1 MSPLE
6 ISIKLLKS
14 VVRSF
19 VMTGKSAPLAA
30 AAMMWAGTTG
40 TTLAETEA
48 YLSPPLPEDLTIV
61 GPPVLAERVAAGELP
76 PAAERLPENPFVV
89 PLTGDRQLGKH
100 GGDLRTLV
108 TRSKDTRLLSV
119 YGYARLVGYD
129 QSLDLV
135 PDILEKVEVEDG
147 RIFTLYLR
155 KGHRWSDGNP
165 FTAEDF
171 RYYWEDVA
179 LNESLAPTGPPI
191 TLRVDDQPA
200 EVEIVDEWTVRYSW
214 AKPNPFFL
222 PALAGAAPL
231 FIYRPA
237 HYLKKYHSAYR
248 DEAEI
253 NAEAEER
260 GFRNWAELHN
270 RLDNLYRSDNPELP
284 TLQPWTNIVAPPS
297 TRFIAMRNPYFH
309 RVDAAGLQL
318 PYLDRLILHVVAGA
332 LVPAKSGSGESDLQA
347 RGIAFMDYT
356 FLKENEQ
363 RSGYDVRLWRTVR
376 GSQLALYPNMNAT
389 DDTWRALLRDTRFR
403 RALSLAIDR
412 EEINAVIYFGLAV
425 EGNNAVLE
433 DSPLYDEE
441 RFISWAEYDPDLAE
455 ELLDEIGLTEFND
468 DDTRLMPNG
477 EPLEIIVET
486 AGESTEEVDVL
497 ELIRDTWEKVG
508 IKVFTKPSQREVLR
522 NRIFSGETIMAMWF
536 GYENGVPTADMSPEE
551 FVPVRQHSYQWPKW
565 GQYVETSGAAG
576 EPADMA
582 EAQRLLELYEAWIAA
597 GSKAKRVEIW
607 EEILDIHAEQI
618 FTIGLVA
625 QVPQPVL
632 VSEGLMNVPDKAMF
646 NWNPGAQFGLYR
658 PDTFFWDK

>member
-1 MSPLE
+1 
-6 ISIKLLKS
+6 
-14 VVRSF
+14 
-19 VMTGKSAPLAA
+19 
-30 AAMMWAGTTG
+30 
-40 TTLAETEA
+40 
-48 YLSPPLPEDLTIV
+48 
-61 GPPVLAERVAAGELP
+61 
-76 PAAERLPENPFVV
+76 
-89 PLTGDRQLGKH
+89 
-100 GGDLRTLV
+100 
-108 TRSKDTRLLSV
+108 
-119 YGYARLVGYD
+119 
-129 QSLDLV
+129 V

-179 LNESLAPTGPPI
+179 MNESLAPTGPPI

-309 RVDAAGLQL
+309 RVDAEGLQL
-318 PYLDRLILHVVAGA
+318 PYLDRIILNVVAGA

-389 DDTWRALLRDTRFR
+389 DDTWRALLRDPRFR

-425 EGNNAVLE
+425 EGNNTVLE

-497 ELIRDTWEKVG
+497 ELIRDTWENVG

-597 GSKAKRVEIW
+597 DSKAKRVEIW